1 MPKVS
6 IIVPVYNV
14 EKFLSKC
21 LDSIMA
27 QTFTDFEAVLIDD
40 GSTDKSG
47 QICDD
52 YAEKDS
58 RFVVVHKQN
67 EGVAKARI
75 TAFEHSKGDFITF
88 VDSDDG
94 EDQEENK
101 DDIQDFIAKH
111 FFYDDKIGSY
121 GMNIYLWTKM
131 VRREFVLDALK
142 AGEGMWYAEDQIG
155 VFHMLQCCQKLVI
168 LPDRLYCY
176 VQHEGQAMRKYDMSL
191 WRNLVL
197 LMEKYEK
204 LDNEGIYHDGIRKRT
219 WRHIDYTIFN
229 KMVKA
234 GVPKDVFCTHLSEVR
249 SWPYI
254 DKFFAQSSIDFNIK
268 ENVKYWLLKLKQYS
282 LFYTFAARQKR
293 I

>member
-1 MPKVS
+1 MVS
-6 IIVPVYNV
+6 CNYYTIDNDIKHEAKN
-14 EKFLSKC
+14 E
-21 LDSIMA
+21 ITG
-27 QTFTDFEAVLIDD
+27 TF
-40 GSTDKSG
+40 
-47 QICDD
+47 
-52 YAEKDS
+52 
-58 RFVVVHKQN
+58 
-67 EGVAKARI
+67 
-75 TAFEHSKGDFITF
+75 
-88 VDSDDG
+88 
-94 EDQEENK
+94 NK
-101 DDIQDFIAKH
+101 EDIQDFISKH
-111 FFYDDKIGSY
+111 YFYDDKIGSY
-121 GMNIYLWTKM
+121 GMNVYLWTKM

-142 AGEGMWYAEDQIG
+142 AGKGMWYAEDQIG